1 SLNSGSIT
9 DRDTAITPPKV
20 LQRLYFFAAAT
31 RAPRLWT
38 SGWLRSIGES
48 TQVKPMAR
56 RRKTIPYKEILRE
69 DLKDP
74 EYAAGYLNAVLE
86 EGDDAA
92 FLVALRDVAEAYGIT
107 DVSRRAEL
115 NREHVYTLLSA
126 EGNPRLSS
134 LSALLNAVGMKIQ
147 IAAKAH
153 PV

>member
-1 SLNSGSIT
+1 
-9 DRDTAITPPKV
+9 
-20 LQRLYFFAAAT
+20 
-31 RAPRLWT
+31 
-38 SGWLRSIGES
+38 
-48 TQVKPMAR
+48 MAR
-56 RRKTIPYKEILRE
+56 RRKTISYKEILRE

-86 EGDDAA
+86 EDDDAA
-92 FLVALRDVAEAYGIT
+92 FLVALRDVAEAYGIS

-126 EGNPRLSS
+126 QGNPRLSS

-153 PV
+153 RV